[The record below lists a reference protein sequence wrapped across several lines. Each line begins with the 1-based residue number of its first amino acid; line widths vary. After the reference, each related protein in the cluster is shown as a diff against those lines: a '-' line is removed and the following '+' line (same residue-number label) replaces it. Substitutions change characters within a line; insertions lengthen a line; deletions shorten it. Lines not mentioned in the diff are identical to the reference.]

1 MKRIIQT
8 AIILLMFL
16 FVVLQGFVAHAAKKS
31 SSSPETLLQYTED
44 LKKNPGDNI
53 LREKIIKMA
62 LGIKPT
68 PKVPEDAE
76 RNMARGT
83 AFAQKATD
91 SVGYKRAI
99 AEFEAAANTAPW
111 LAHAY
116 YNLGVVQE
124 KAGLFVEAI
133 QSLKFYLMAAPDAKN
148 ARDVKNKIYA
158 LEADAEDIVAGKN
171 APAPVPTPEHKTE
184 KSLALAGKPTLE
196 IEPEKPLKI
205 IKMPQ
210 DMKSKMPNFIGNWYY
225 KQTLRGE
232 ELTIP
237 AFEIAKNA
245 NGDLVV
251 NPPKRAADSVATVN
265 IFEIADKKLKL
276 QMKWKMKSVVGYWKT
291 ETYDLM
297 ISEDGSKLTGSHN
310 QQSVGGRNI
319 DMDRVLFRQLRD

>member
-1 MKRIIQT
+1 MKRIIRT
-8 AIILLMFL
+8 IILLMFL
-16 FVVLQGFVAHAAKKS
+16 FVVLPGFVAQAAKKP
-31 SSSPETLLQYTED
+31 SSSPGALQQYIND

-53 LREKIIKMA
+53 LREKIIKLA
-62 LGIKPT
+62 QTTKPA
-68 PKVPEDAE
+68 PEVPEEAE

-91 SVGYKRAI
+91 SAGYMKAI
-99 AEFEAAANTAPW
+99 AEFESAANTAPW
-111 LAHAY
+111 LGLAY

-124 KAGLFVEAI
+124 KAGFYVEAI

-158 LEADAEDIVAGKN
+158 LEVDAEDMQAGKN
-171 APAPVPTPEHKTE
+171 APLPAPAPEHKAD
-184 KSLALAGKPTLE
+184 KSLALASKPTLE
-196 IEPEKPLKI
+196 IEPDKQLRI
-205 IKMPQ
+205 IKMTQ
-210 DMKSKMPNFIGNWYY
+210 DKKSRMPSFIGNWYY

-237 AFEIAKNA
+237 AFEIVKNA
-245 NGDLVV
+245 SGDLVV
-251 NPPKRAADSVATVN
+251 NPPKRTADSVATVN

-291 ETYDLM
+291 ETYDLV
-297 ISEDGSKLTGSHN
+297 ISDDGSKLIGLHN

-319 DMDRVLFRQLRD
+319 DMDRVLFRQ